1 MALPKINTPT
11 YELTIPSNGKKIKY
25 RPFLVREEKILIL
38 ALESED
44 TKQITNA
51 VVDILSECILTKNI
65 DITKLATFDIEYL
78 FLNVR
83 SKSVGETVDVNLT
96 CPDDGKTSVEMS
108 INIDSIK
115 VQKVKGHKSI
125 IKLDDQYSMKLK
137 YPSMTQFIES
147 NFESGQDGGEGSD
160 IDKSMG
166 MITSCIEM
174 IYDNE
179 ESWDAADSSQ
189 KELEEFIEQLNSK
202 QFKLIEKFFETMPK
216 LSHKV
221 KVTNPKTKVESEVV
235 LEGLASFFT

>member
-11 YELTIPSNGKKIKY
+11 YELIIPSNGKKIKY

-44 TKQITNA
+44 TKQITTA
-51 VVDILSECILTKNI
+51 VVDILSDCVLTKNI
-65 DITKLATFDIEYL
+65 DVTKLATFDIEYL

-83 SKSVGETVDVNLT
+83 SKSVGETVDVNIT

>member
-44 TKQITNA
+44 TKQITTA
-51 VVDILSECILTKNI
+51 VVDILSECVLTKNI
-65 DITKLATFDIEYL
+65 DVNKLATFDIEYL

-179 ESWDAADSSQ
+179 ESWDAADSTQ

-216 LSHKV
+216 LSHKI
-221 KVTNPKTKVESEVV
+221 KVTNPKTKVESEIV

>member
-1 MALPKINTPT
+1 MPLPKINTPT
-11 YELTIPSNGKKIKY
+11 YELVIPSTGKKIKY

-44 TKQITNA
+44 TNQITSA
-51 VVDILSECILTKNI
+51 VIDILSECILTKNV

-83 SKSVGETVDVNLT
+83 SKSVGETVDVNIT
-96 CPDDGKTSVEMS
+96 CPDDGKTSVEMQ

-115 VQKVKGHKSI
+115 VQKTKSHKNI
-125 IKLDDQYSMKLK
+125 VKLDDKYSMKLK
-137 YPSMTQFIES
+137 YPSFNQFIES
-147 NFESGQDGGEGSD
+147 NFDLTENNSEVN
-160 IDKSMG
+160 KSMN
-166 MITSCIEM
+166 MIVSCIDM
-174 IYDNE
+174 IYDEE
-179 ESWDAADSSQ
+179 ESWDASDSSER
-189 KELEEFIEQLNSK
+189 ELEEFVEQLNSK

-221 KVTNPKTKVESEVV
+221 KVTNPKTGVESEVV